1 MQSWQLQSA
10 KVTPQSPCV
19 VHRMGN
25 VFLEAWAAPTA
36 TPTPLPAPSRSL
48 LGSSC
53 GGKVA
58 EGIPEPLSSVLF
70 PSPFASL
77 HLPSPSYLNPRCK
90 IFQLLL

>member
-1 MQSWQLQSA
+1 MQSWPLQSA

-25 VFLEAWAAPTA
+25 VFLEAWASRIAIT
-36 TPTPLPAPSRSL
+36 TPFPAPSRSL

-70 PSPFASL
+70 PSSFASL
-77 HLPSPSYLNPRCK
+77 HFPSPSYLNPRCK
-90 IFQLLL
+90 IFQPLQ